1 MAYIAKIAH
10 VFKGRYKLRILIR
23 VLEGNGSSDAV
34 SQRARLEYKLNVL
47 LSGERIKAEKAEVM
61 FDSAYQIAMDAGC
74 TIPANHEGAQRYVYT
89 FARCLVY

>member
-10 VFKGRYKLRILIR
+10 VFKGRYKFRILIR

-74 TIPANHEGAQRYVYT
+74 TIPANHEGAQR
-89 FARCLVY
+89 